1 LHVGCGFFPDDYF
14 DMFSNQFDC
23 MQVRLIGPNLGFAKG
38 MLLKKSGIRRIQIPP
53 SMIKARKSETCNEDY
68 VALIIKNVFPS
79 EENKQLGRFL
89 DPEEDARK
97 SWASDY
103 KKPLSDMYQRMLI
116 GFGVK
121 ESVVKD
127 YAQSAKKAKM
137 LKHGEGSRRSDIPY
151 SIQLFFLAFCKS
163 TFLSSSLKG
172 VCRSYW
178 VSSREQS
185 VHIWLYQRLQQ

>member
-1 LHVGCGFFPDDYF
+1 MYLGCGFFPDGYF
-14 DMFSNQFDC
+14 DRFSNQFDSI
-23 MQVRLIGPNLGFAKG
+23 QVRLIGPNLGFAKG

-53 SMIKARKSETCNEDY
+53 SMIKARKSEICNENY

-89 DPEEDARK
+89 DPEMDARE
-97 SWASDY
+97 SWASGY

-127 YAQSAKKAKM
+127 YAQSAKKAKK

-151 SIQLFFLAFCKS
+151 SIKTLLLILLQIDF
-163 TFLSSSLKG
+163 SL
-172 VCRSYW
+172 
-178 VSSREQS
+178 
-185 VHIWLYQRLQQ
+185 